1 MNYSTKIFSVVAL
14 SLLIFRFTS
23 FAQQPSGQDAFV
35 NALNL
40 GGQGSVARTWDNRYE
55 GVRGTPYLKNVWQN
69 AQITSVEGKVYSN
82 VPLKYDVYSNLLA
95 VKNSKGDSI
104 SSETAYMKEFTW
116 IGTGMTFVKEP
127 LLDNTTDI
135 KNFSRF
141 YQQLFKGNKTTL
153 LKNFRKEL
161 LKADYQGGYSA
172 NRRYDELIDEVD
184 YFLKKGNQIE
194 KIKLNEKNVLKFT
207 FDKEKEVK
215 DFLKK
220 QKLNLKNE
228 ADVIKLLQ
236 FYETL

>member
-1 MNYSTKIFSVVAL
+1 MNYSTKFFSAVAL
-14 SLLIFRFTS
+14 LLLSFCSTS
-23 FAQQPSGQDAFV
+23 FAQQPGGQDAFV

-40 GGQGSVARTWDNRYE
+40 GGQSNVARTWDNRYE

-69 AQITSVEGKVYSN
+69 AQITSVEGKVYNN

-153 LKNFRKEL
+153 LKNYRKEL

-215 DFLKK
+215 EFLKK

>member
-1 MNYSTKIFSVVAL
+1 MNYPTKFFSVAAL
-14 SLLIFRFTS
+14 LLLSFCYTS
-23 FAQQPSGQDAFV
+23 FAQQPAGQDAFV

-40 GGQGSVARTWDNRYE
+40 GGQGNVARTWDNRYE
-55 GVRGTPYLKNVWQN
+55 GVRGTPYLKNAWQN
-69 AQITSVEGKVYSN
+69 AQLTSVEGKVYSN

-104 SSETAYMKEFTW
+104 SSETINIKEFTW
-116 IGTGMTFVKEP
+116 VGTGMTFVKEP
-127 LLDNTTDI
+127 LLDNATDI

-141 YQQLFKGNKTTL
+141 YQQLFKGNKTTF
-153 LKNFRKEL
+153 LKNYRKEL

-194 KIKLNEKNVLKFT
+194 KIKLNEKSVLKFT

-215 DFLKK
+215 EFLKK